1 MLQTS
6 ALPQITFVGAGSEQ
20 TLALSQC
27 SPQIRTIADLVAS
40 STAEGSTVGILFQTG
55 PDLILTWLGVLAA
68 GRTPL
73 ILQYPNEKMSKVYWR
88 ESLRDTIS
96 RCHVAT
102 LLCAP
107 RLSTHNPGDLAP
119 CVFIEKIEPSG
130 NPDTNVAFPGEGTI
144 LQLSSGTTG
153 FKKPIRFTFEA
164 LQKHA
169 HLYNE
174 TLCLT
179 PNDCIVSWLPLY
191 HDMGFIACFVTPLL
205 LGVPIVMIDPITWVR
220 TPLLLFEAIARHKGT
235 ICYMPNFGFEVMAKL
250 GKSGPFPGMRH
261 WISCSE
267 PTYPATLERFLAATG
282 TGPANIS
289 TCYGMAENIFAV
301 TQSSGMRVVERDGQ
315 RYISCGHPISGTEV
329 KNVDGDFFIRSPH
342 SLAAYEGSPDMRD
355 EAGFYATGD
364 IGFVEEGEIV
374 ITGRKQD
381 LANIGG
387 RKFLLNDLDF
397 AIAQLFPQSAGRIA
411 SLSVF
416 DKAGG
421 TEKAVFLI
429 EDDTFWLWNRS
440 PEPARLIRE
449 NTGLEWLEVHFV
461 PRHFITKTSSGKI
474 NRKRTLA
481 DWQASQS
488 GVTLQHE
495 SGGEGDIARR
505 LAEHFPG
512 IPTDVPVSE
521 ELDSLGQ
528 LILRIFC
535 EEHAI
540 AYAPALTL
548 DGIAASK
555 QVTAIP
561 EEAQVFSIV
570 ALVDGWRLGFEAPK
584 PFIDDAFLEAIS
596 NQVGMPVHFEHICVP
611 PALILFSDL
620 IFHDYFL
627 PRNPDPAYAAVSS
640 LLTKIKSASLILI
653 DDEDNFRTPPFCA
666 YPVLDRQFTMEN
678 DADLLGHRMQRYTQ
692 NHHLLPRRVVLGRD
706 LTPETVNPV
715 LQMMESYLQTPIL
728 KMAFHAEFRA
738 HTEQWDFCD
747 FRDFN
752 SDSEKITNT
761 TWLERFQDV
770 LLNFIRQRRTEFR
783 TQVGEPVNRFLLMD
797 TPHFCS
803 FVLNRAAVDFVV
815 EEYNS
820 FCLVGAPSS
829 LPYLQQELDRLGKPY
844 FFSSQATPS
853 NTDYECL
860 VLIGGVGGR
869 MPITGKPTF
878 DFIHAREEGHG
889 GGQPHNVSQE
899 VWDLCPP
906 LAACD
911 EKLYR
916 SLLGTHG
923 VLIGNFLLNH
933 TVAQTAGR

>member
-1 MLQTS
+1 MFQTS
-6 ALPQITFVGAGSEQ
+6 ALPHVTFVGAESEQ

-27 SPQIRTIADLVAS
+27 SPQIQAFEELVAS
-40 STAEGSTVGILFQTG
+40 STAPNATVGLLFQTG
-55 PDLILTWLGVLAA
+55 PALILTWLGVLAA

-88 ESLRDTIS
+88 DSLRDTIT
-96 RCHVAT
+96 RCNVAT
-102 LLCAP
+102 LLCSP
-107 RLSTHNPGDLAP
+107 ELSTHNPDQLAP
-119 CVFIEKIEPSG
+119 CIFIGSIDPCKDSS
-130 NPDTNVAFPGEGTI
+130 PDISFPEEGTI

-164 LQKHA
+164 LKKHA

-179 PNDCIVSWLPLY
+179 PNDRIVSWLPLY

-205 LGVPIVMIDPITWVR
+205 LGIPIVMIDPITWVR
-220 TPLLLFEAIARHKGT
+220 TPRLLFEAIERHQGT
-235 ICYMPNFGFEVMAKL
+235 VCYMPNFGFEVMAKL
-250 GKSGPFPGMRH
+250 GQSGPFPSMRH

-282 TGPANIS
+282 TSPANVS
-289 TCYGMAENIFAV
+289 TCYGMAENVFAV
-301 TQSSGMRVVERDGQ
+301 TQSSGMRIIERDGQ
-315 RYISCGHPISGTEV
+315 SYVSCGRPISGTEV
-329 KNVDGDFFIRSPH
+329 KNVDGEFFVQSPH
-342 SLAAYEGSPDMRD
+342 SLTSYEGSADVRD

-364 IGFVEEGEIV
+364 IGFLEGGEIV

-397 AIAQLFPQSAGRIA
+397 AVAQLFPQSAGRIA

-416 DKAGG
+416 DPTGG
-421 TEKAVFLI
+421 TEKVLFLI

-440 PEPARLIRE
+440 PEPTRLIRE

-461 PRHFITKTSSGKI
+461 PRHFVTKTSSGKV
-474 NRKRTLA
+474 NRKRTIA
-481 DWQASQS
+481 DWQAFQS
-488 GVTLQHE
+488 GVHLQRD
-495 SGGEGDIARR
+495 SSGEGDISRK
-505 LAEHFPG
+505 LAEQFPG
-512 IPTDVPVSE
+512 IPTNTPVGE

-535 EEHAI
+535 EEHGI
-540 AYAPALTL
+540 AYGPDLTL
-548 DGIAASK
+548 DSIAESK
-555 QVTAIP
+555 HVTSDTK
-561 EEAQVFSIV
+561 EAQIFSII
-570 ALVDGWRLGFEAPK
+570 ALVDGWRLGFEAPA
-584 PFIDDAFLEAIS
+584 PFIDKAFLEAIS
-596 NQVGMPVHFEHICVP
+596 NEVGIPLHFEHICVP

-627 PRNPDPAYAAVSS
+627 PRNPDPAYAVVSS
-640 LLTKIKSASLILI
+640 LLTKIKNASLILI

-666 YPVLDRQFTMEN
+666 YPVLDRQFTMET

-706 LTPETVNPV
+706 ITPETVNPV

-738 HTEQWDFCD
+738 HTGQWDFCD

-761 TWLERFQDV
+761 SWLERFQDV
-770 LLNFIRQRRTEFR
+770 LLHFIRQRRTEFR
-783 TQVGEPVNRFLLMD
+783 TRTGEPVNRFLLMD

-803 FVLNRAAVDFVV
+803 FILNREAVDFIV
-815 EEYNS
+815 EEYTS

-844 FFSSQATPS
+844 FFSSQATPA

-869 MPITGKPTF
+869 MPVTDKPTF

-889 GGQPHNVSQE
+889 GGRPHNVSQE

-906 LAACD
+906 LTACD

-923 VLIGNFLLNH
+923 VLIGNYLLNH
-933 TVAQTAGR
+933 TIAQPATR